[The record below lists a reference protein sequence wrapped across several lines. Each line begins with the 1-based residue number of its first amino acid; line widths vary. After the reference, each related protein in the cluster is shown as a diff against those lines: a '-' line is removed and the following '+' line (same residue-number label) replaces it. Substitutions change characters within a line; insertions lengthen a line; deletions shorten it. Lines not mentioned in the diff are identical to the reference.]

1 MKWIVSLLVVV
12 CAALFARPVQA
23 GPLNV
28 SATISGVA
36 DGADFDYTITLT
48 NSSSSTDSLE
58 TFWFAWVPGQDY
70 LPTKPISETS
80 PSGWSVNLISHN
92 TSPPDGYAIRW
103 VTTTAPL
110 MPGQSLTF
118 GFTSA
123 DSPATIAGDSAFFA
137 HPPIGTSFVYQDGP
151 FQGASA
157 QFVAQSVPEPSTLTL
172 GIVGGLGCVAACRV
186 RRAIARRRQARLV
199 SAAR

>member
-1 MKWIVSLLVVV
+1 MKRIVSLLVVV
-12 CAALFARPVQA
+12 CAALFARPVHA
-23 GPLNV
+23 GPLDV

-36 DGADFDYTITLT
+36 DGADFDYTIKLM

-80 PSGWSVNLISHN
+80 PSGWAVNLISHN
-92 TSPPDGYAIRW
+92 TNPPDGYAIRW

-110 MPGQSLTF
+110 LPGQSLTF
-118 GFTSA
+118 EFKSA
-123 DSPATIAGDSAFFA
+123 DSPATIAGDSQFFS
-137 HPPIGTSFVYQDGP
+137 HPPIGTSTVYQNWP

-157 QFVAQSVPEPSTLTL
+157 QFVVQSVPEPSTLTL
-172 GIVGGLGCVAACRV
+172 GIVAGLGCFAGWRARK
-186 RRAIARRRQARLV
+186 AIARRRMARLA
-199 SAAR
+199 SAGA